1 MNRPAT
7 LLVLLL
13 AGLLAGCGGGS
24 RPTGIRAAETP
35 ADDVAEYQPR
45 WRSHTVDST
54 QYRKVFLAG
63 TIDMGRSSDWQA
75 ALVARFRDSIGGRW
89 LFFNPRRREF
99 HASPAEMEY
108 QVAWELAHLE
118 AADLIVMNLLG
129 DSRSPISLLEMGLY
143 ARSGKL
149 FVACSP
155 DYYRYDN
162 VRITCRRYGVPL
174 YDSLTA
180 LLDDLPQQF
189 LDTATQLCIDWGYW
203 GLFLSAFVAGS
214 IVPFSSEAVMV
225 VLVRLGLDPALC
237 LLAAATGNT
246 AGGMTC
252 YWIGHLGKREWFG
265 RYLGIGEKQL
275 DRAGRFL
282 AGKGAWSAFF
292 AFLPYV
298 GEAIA
303 ILLGLMRSNVWITTL
318 AMFAGKAL
326 RYVAVLYAVQGA
338 ISLL

>member
-1 MNRPAT
+1 
-7 LLVLLL
+7 
-13 AGLLAGCGGGS
+13 
-24 RPTGIRAAETP
+24 
-35 ADDVAEYQPR
+35 
-45 WRSHTVDST
+45 
-54 QYRKVFLAG
+54 
-63 TIDMGRSSDWQA
+63 
-75 ALVARFRDSIGGRW
+75 
-89 LFFNPRRREF
+89 
-99 HASPAEMEY
+99 ME
-108 QVAWELAHLE
+108 
-118 AADLIVMNLLG
+118 G
-129 DSRSPISLLEMGLY
+129 
-143 ARSGKL
+143 
-149 FVACSP
+149 
-155 DYYRYDN
+155 
-162 VRITCRRYGVPL
+162 
-174 YDSLTA
+174 
-180 LLDDLPQQF
+180 F

-225 VLVRLGLDPALC
+225 VLVRLGLDPAFC
-237 LLAAATGNT
+237 LLAAATGN
-246 AGGMTC
+246 TC

-265 RYLGIGEKQL
+265 RYLGIDEKQL